1 MKAKL
6 LVFLFFPLSLILSNA
21 QAVLIE
27 VNVPKTLRG
36 NITSFSY
43 EFFNNL
49 IAFRLEFYNSG
60 SVSYTSRARIDV
72 FNYSQTIFTAWSQE
86 KKFMPGDRKIFEL
99 YWFTNLTGN
108 FSGRIRVYFANEML
122 EKTFNLEKIYSYPTE
137 NIFTITSFRTYEN
150 AVVFDLKAEKD
161 VKNVVIIPENIP
173 LGWIFQQKKI
183 EEMKKGEV
191 RTVAISYK
199 PTVWSE
205 ENLTLSVASEDGKHF
220 AQKEVRLKKES
231 GFLGFV
237 HYLIDLLKLAKEG
250 YF

>member
-6 LVFLFFPLSLILSNA
+6 LVFLLFFSLVLSNA
-21 QAVLIE
+21 NAVLIE
-27 VNVPKTLRG
+27 VKVPKTLKG
-36 NITSFSY
+36 NVTSFSY
-43 EFFNNL
+43 DFSKNL
-49 IAFRLEFYNSG
+49 VAFKLEFYNSG
-60 SVSYTSRARIDV
+60 SISYTGRARIDV
-72 FNYSQTIFTAWSQE
+72 FNDSQTIFTAWSEE

-108 FSGRIRVYFANEML
+108 FSGRIRMYFANEML
-122 EKTFNLEKIYSYPTE
+122 EKTFDLEKIYSYPTE
-137 NIFTITSFRTYEN
+137 NVFTISSFRTYEN

-205 ENLTLSVASEDGKHF
+205 ENLALSIADGDGKYF
-220 AQKEVRLKKES
+220 AQEEVKLKKES
-231 GFLGFV
+231 GLLGFV

>member
-6 LVFLFFPLSLILSNA
+6 LVFLLFFSLVLSNA
-21 QAVLIE
+21 NAVLIE
-27 VNVPKTLRG
+27 VKVPKTLKG
-36 NITSFSY
+36 NVTSFSY
-43 EFFNNL
+43 DFSKNL
-49 IAFRLEFYNSG
+49 GTFKLEFYNSG
-60 SVSYTSRARIDV
+60 SISYTGRARIDV
-72 FNYSQTIFTAWSQE
+72 FNDSQTIFTAWSEE

-108 FSGRIRVYFANEML
+108 FSGRIRMYFANEML
-122 EKTFNLEKIYSYPTE
+122 EKTFDLEKIYSYPTE
-137 NIFTITSFRTYEN
+137 NVFTISSFRTYEN

-161 VKNVVIIPENIP
+161 VKNIVIMPENIP

-205 ENLTLSVASEDGKHF
+205 ENLALSIADGDGKYF
-220 AQKEVRLKKES
+220 AQEEVKLEKES
-231 GFLGFV
+231 GLLGFV
-237 HYLIDLLKLAKEG
+237 HYLIDLLKLEKEG

>member
-6 LVFLFFPLSLILSNA
+6 LVFLLFFSLVLSNA
-21 QAVLIE
+21 NAVLIE
-27 VNVPKTLRG
+27 VKVPKTLKG
-36 NITSFSY
+36 NVTSFSY
-43 EFFNNL
+43 ESSKNL
-49 IAFRLEFYNSG
+49 GTFKLEFYNSG
-60 SVSYTSRARIDV
+60 SISYTGRARIDV
-72 FNYSQTIFTAWSQE
+72 FNDSQTIFTAWSEE

-108 FSGRIRVYFANEML
+108 FSGRIRMYFANEIL
-122 EKTFNLEKIYSYPTE
+122 EKTFNLEKVYSYPTE
-137 NIFTITSFRTYEN
+137 NVFTISSFRTYEN

-161 VKNVVIIPENIP
+161 VKNVAIIPENIP

-205 ENLTLSVASEDGKHF
+205 ENLALSIADGDGKYF
-220 AQKEVRLKKES
+220 AQEEVKLKKES
-231 GFLGFV
+231 GLLGFV
-237 HYLIDLLKLAKEG
+237 HYLIDLLKLEKEG

>member
-6 LVFLFFPLSLILSNA
+6 LVFLLFFSLVLSNA
-21 QAVLIE
+21 NAVLIE
-27 VNVPKTLRG
+27 VKVPKTLKG
-36 NITSFSY
+36 NVTSFSY
-43 EFFNNL
+43 DFSKNL
-49 IAFRLEFYNSG
+49 GTFKLEFYNSG
-60 SVSYTSRARIDV
+60 SISYTGRARIDV
-72 FNYSQTIFTAWSQE
+72 FNDSQTIFTAWSEE

-108 FSGRIRVYFANEML
+108 FSGRIRMYFANEML
-122 EKTFNLEKIYSYPTE
+122 EETFDLEKVYSYPTE
-137 NIFTITSFRTYEN
+137 NVFTISSFRTYEN
-150 AVVFDLKAEKD
+150 AVVFDLKTEKD
-161 VKNVVIIPENIP
+161 VKNVAIIPENIP

-205 ENLTLSVASEDGKHF
+205 ENLTLSIAGGDGKYF
-220 AQKEVRLKKES
+220 AQEEVKLKKES
-231 GFLGFV
+231 GLLGFV
-237 HYLIDLLKLAKEG
+237 HYLIDLLKLEKEG